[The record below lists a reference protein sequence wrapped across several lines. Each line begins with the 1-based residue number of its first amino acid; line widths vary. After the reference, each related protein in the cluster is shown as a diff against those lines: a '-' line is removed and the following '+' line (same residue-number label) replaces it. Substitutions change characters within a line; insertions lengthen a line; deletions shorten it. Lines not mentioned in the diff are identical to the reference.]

1 MKVKITGIQV
11 KKDDHLVDIYSPDL
25 YLTQSEL
32 IRAVEALDK
41 AKAVGEQAIAER
53 NQLDRDL
60 KQSLARLTSEFQQG
74 QQQRDAEHA
83 KVKDELTGALAQRD
97 KTIATLGRARDSSQ
111 AAIRRNEARIQDT
124 GISAEE
130 RQRLL
135 AENNRLKQECLED
148 ILNSDHLAVTGISE
162 VRVEEILI
170 SKK

>member
-1 MKVKITGIQV
+1 MQN
-11 KKDDHLVDIYSPDL
+11 LIY
-25 YLTQSEL
+25 L
-32 IRAVEALDK
+32 IIMALAGGAGWYAGSWKGRDAIEALDK

-111 AAIRRNEARIQDT
+111 AAIRRNEARIQET

-135 AENNRLKQECLED
+135 AENNRLKQEVADKETQIAGFEC
-148 ILNSDHLAVTGISE
+148 
-162 VRVEEILI
+162 
-170 SKK
+170 SKLPVPAPLLTPLQGS